1 MKPPRR
7 GDVFLANLDPVVG
20 RKIRKTRPV
29 VIVSPDEMNRYLG
42 TVIAVPLTSAER
54 DWPTRIAVR
63 TGRKHSFAA
72 LDQIRVLSVE
82 RLIRRSGGIDPAP
95 LLAVLREMFAD

>member
-20 RKIRKTRPV
+20 REIRKTRPV
-29 VIVSPDEMNRYLG
+29 VIVSPDEMNRFLG
-42 TVIAVPLTSAER
+42 TVIAVPLTSTQR
-54 DWPTRIAVR
+54 DWPTRVAVR
-63 TGRKHSFAA
+63 SGRKTSFAA

-82 RLIRRSGGIDPAP
+82 RLIRRTGGVDPAP
-95 LLAVLREMFAD
+95 LLVVLREMFAD